1 MSIKSNASSL
11 AIHNSQTFH
20 TSSEP
25 LMVTGEKSDKGH
37 AKCML
42 SRRDFLLY
50 SGAATAVSLVPI
62 TLFAGTEQ
70 QQEAHGR
77 VAGYPRKKIAKLS
90 QLINHEAM
98 YFQYPDNGPNS
109 IAMLTKTDIA
119 CGGGIG
125 EQRDVV
131 AFSMMC
137 THQGGPLT
145 GNYKAID
152 EHRVV
157 GQCPYH
163 LSTFDIRRH
172 GIIVSGQ
179 AFESLPQ
186 VLLELEG
193 DDIYAV
199 GVMGLIFGRIEN
211 IEGLDKVQNT
221 ELVEGEDQAKET
233 VHLDETVGF
242 NDFASVKN
250 RESSNERV

>member
-11 AIHNSQTFH
+11 AIHISQEH
-20 TSSEP
+20 SPAE
-25 LMVTGEKSDKGH
+25 GKKADKGH

-62 TLFAGTEQ
+62 TLFAGSEQ

-90 QLINHEAM
+90 QLINHEAV

-211 IEGLDKVQNT
+211 IEGLDKVQDT
-221 ELVEGEDQAKET
+221 DLVKKTDQVDWTGQAKEAD
-233 VHLDETVGF
+233 HLDETAGF
-242 NDFASVKN
+242 NELANFKSW
-250 RESSNERV
+250 ES